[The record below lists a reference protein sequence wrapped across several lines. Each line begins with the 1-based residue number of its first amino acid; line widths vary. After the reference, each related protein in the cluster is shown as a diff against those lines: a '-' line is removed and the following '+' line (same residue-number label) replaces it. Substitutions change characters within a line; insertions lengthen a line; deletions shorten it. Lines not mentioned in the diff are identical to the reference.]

1 MAHVHGVVDVR
12 GQPGLVPE
20 PETDDELIAD
30 WRLGVTRIRTAP
42 FRRAGAKMERQLFPG
57 GRGLL
62 HLDAAVAIM
71 AARDDGRDV
80 QLATEKR
87 GRHPPPDRPVPTAA
101 GVRRG
106 TLVDIFSKP
115 APIRE
120 RTRQYRRLRASS
132 RRW

>member
-62 HLDAAVAIM
+62 HLDAAVAI
-71 AARDDGRDV
+71 V
-80 QLATEKR
+80 LATEKR